1 MRGGIRVNT
10 QPFVI
15 DVPDATLND
24 LRERLLRTR
33 WPDAIGEGWS
43 YGIDQE
49 YLRELVAY
57 WADGFDWRAQ
67 EKRLNEFTHFR
78 AEVDGLGIHSIHEQG
93 SGPDAIP
100 LLLLH
105 GWPGSFVQF
114 LDLIP
119 LLTQPPGGTGEAA
132 ISFDVVAVSLP
143 GYGFTDRPSVP
154 GMSAAR
160 MAPIFH
166 TLMSDVLGYERYAV
180 RASDLGA
187 GVASQ
192 LALLAPGS
200 LIGVHTGGTNPYLGE
215 VPADLSPAEQQFV
228 ADAQRWMQTEMAY
241 AMEHASKPQTL
252 AVGLN
257 DSPAG
262 LASWIVEKL
271 WRWTDNDGNVESA
284 ISRDDILTHLTIYW
298 VTETINA
305 SMRLYYETVR
315 DPGQWGRSDVPTAY
329 LMPRKDM
336 FPTPREWVER
346 SSRIDRWTE
355 IDQGGHFLEWE
366 VPEIVA
372 ADLQAFF
379 RALPR

>member
-1 MRGGIRVNT
+1 MSA
-10 QPFVI
+10 QSFAI
-15 DVPDATLND
+15 DIPDAILAD

-33 WPDAIGEGWS
+33 WPDVIGTGWD
-43 YGIDQE
+43 YGIDQG
-49 YLRELVAY
+49 YLRDLCAY

-67 EKRLNEFTHFR
+67 ETRLNRFAHFR
-78 AEVDGLGIHSIHEQG
+78 SEVDGLGIHYIHER
-93 SGPDAIP
+93 SAGPDAMP

-119 LLTQPPGGTGEAA
+119 LLTNPAGDAGEEAVT
-132 ISFDVVAVSLP
+132 FDVVAASLP
-143 GYGFTDRPSVP
+143 GYGFSDRPTAP

-160 MAPIFH
+160 MAPLFH
-166 TLMSDVLGYERYAV
+166 TLMTEVLGYERYAV

-187 GVASQ
+187 GVAGQ
-192 LALLAPGS
+192 LALLAPES
-200 LIGVHTGGTNPYLGE
+200 LIGVHTGGTNPYIGE
-215 VPADLSPAEQQFV
+215 VPGELSPAEQQFV

-284 ISRDDILTHLTIYW
+284 IPRDDILTHLTLYW
-298 VTETINA
+298 VTETIN
-305 SMRLYYETVR
+305 SSVRLYYETVR
-315 DPGQWGRSDVPTAY
+315 DPGQWGRSEVPRAY
-329 LMPRKDM
+329 LMPDKDM

-346 SSRIDRWTE
+346 SSRIDRWTQ
-355 IDQGGHFLEWE
+355 IDRGGHFLEWE

-372 ADLQAFF
+372 ADLRAFF
-379 RALPR
+379 GAWG